1 MAPARLGRAGHAP
14 GRHCDPGHACGGQL
28 TDRSRTFY
36 GSYVVNETG
45 TEHRLNHGT
54 TLHGTQLLDPALAGE
69 STTYYSRGG
78 PLGDVFALGE
88 SRFHDVAAVGL
99 GAGTVAAYGGPGQR
113 MTFVEIDPEV
123 IRIARDDRFFTYL
136 RDSRASI
143 ATVAGDG
150 RLEVAKMPQHSLDL
164 LVLDAFSSDAIPVH
178 LLTREAMTTY
188 ASRLR
193 ENGVLAV
200 HISNRVF
207 DLGPVL
213 ADAAEAEGWRAAD
226 GFGDGQGP
234 GATPSR
240 WVVLTRD
247 DQYVDTLLRRPGW
260 GVLRSRPA
268 SMD

>member
-1 MAPARLGRAGHAP
+1 
-14 GRHCDPGHACGGQL
+14 
-28 TDRSRTFY
+28 
-36 GSYVVNETG
+36 
-45 TEHRLNHGT
+45 
-54 TLHGTQLLDPALAGE
+54 
-69 STTYYSRGG
+69 
-78 PLGDVFALGE
+78 
-88 SRFHDVAAVGL
+88 
-99 GAGTVAAYGGPGQR
+99 
-113 MTFVEIDPEV
+113 
-123 IRIARDDRFFTYL
+123 
-136 RDSRASI
+136 
-143 ATVAGDG
+143 
-150 RLEVAKMPQHSLDL
+150 
-164 LVLDAFSSDAIPVH
+164 
-178 LLTREAMTTY
+178 MTTY

-260 GVLRSRPA
+260 GVLSATDPLRWTDDYSSVLNVLR
-268 SMD
+268 